1 MDTMCVIW
9 NICNKSKWEE
19 KMKVRPMC
27 IHLTHKQR
35 QSNKYPYCH
44 SSVTNVFPLLITRHV
59 PVKETA
65 SSITYVTWHT
75 VRVKN
80 QVFSHSYK

>member
-1 MDTMCVIW
+1 
-9 NICNKSKWEE
+9 
-19 KMKVRPMC
+19 MKVRPMC

-59 PVKETA
+59 PVKKLLL
-65 SSITYVTWHT
+65 VLHM
-75 VRVKN
+75 
-80 QVFSHSYK
+80 